1 MGLGRITR
9 FARTPKGA
17 RRVGVM
23 RRGTVGLKELAPSL
37 ALLAAFERRKK
48 ALIAGGVDRDEAH
61 ARAADRCDY
70 RERFKREIRSNPEA
84 LDALR
89 ALVAES
95 RSRDVFLMCM
105 CPYRTIAR
113 ACHTYL
119 LLELAAELD
128 PAVEIIDEPAP
139 AR

>member
-23 RRGTVGLKELAPSL
+23 RRGTAGLTELAPST
-37 ALLAAFERRKK
+37 ALLEAFERRKK
-48 ALIAGGVDRDEAH
+48 SFIAGGARSDEAH
-61 ARAADRCDY
+61 ALAADRCDY
-70 RERFKREIRSNPEA
+70 RERFKREIRRRAAA
-84 LDALR
+84 LTALR
-89 ALVAES
+89 ALVDES
-95 RSRDVFLMCM
+95 KSRDVFLMCM
-105 CPYRTIAR
+105 CPYRTIDR

-128 PAVEIIDEPAP
+128 PSVEIIDEPCP
-139 AR
+139 TR